1 MAVDFRTVQ
10 VRFDPTKGRIQRE
23 PGTAVFAS
31 RVLRAEAALKGFNIG
46 YTGGDHH
53 IFREEVDVD
62 ITGIRNNAV
71 DIAVNFLLRDSSGN
85 IDDAYD
91 GSVEVLVL
99 AELA

>member
-46 YTGGDHH
+46 YTDGDHH